1 MRDKTKSSKDVLK
14 EFILPTS
21 GEVILAP
28 TLAEAR
34 RFLSVFNYTP
44 GEINSIV
51 PSEEYHAS
59 QAAGKKKS
67 TGRFWT

>member
-1 MRDKTKSSKDVLK
+1 MKKNDLK
-14 EFILPTS
+14 EFILPAS

-44 GEINSIV
+44 GEIASII
-51 PSEEYHAS
+51 PSEEYHAI
-59 QAAGKKKS
+59 AAGEKKKS